1 MSKGRPAAAV
11 YLSFDHRSGSYV
23 GGSVVGTINDGQPRL
38 AALQA
43 NAGYAVRID
52 PTLSLDAGVSHAR
65 YFFGFGSD
73 RDYEN
78 TEAYAGLTF
87 REVSARLSYSPDYYQ
102 SGSRALYAEL
112 EGAFEPAANWL
123 LSAHAGALTYLDS
136 PPYRLPRRRYDWR
149 IGASRQAG
157 RYGFHLDLSG
167 RIQDQPERPKPY
179 YAPRPAADDAA
190 LVATVTRAF

>member
-23 GGSVVGTINDGQPRL
+23 GASVVGTIDDGEPRL
-38 AALQA
+38 AAFQA
-43 NAGYAVRID
+43 NAGYAVGIR
-52 PTLSLDAGVSHAR
+52 PTLSFDAGVSHAR
-65 YFFGFGSD
+65 YFFGFGSN

-102 SGSRALYAEL
+102 SGSRALHAEL
-112 EGAFEPAANWL
+112 EAAIEPASNWL
-123 LSAHAGALTYLDS
+123 FSAHAGTLTYLDS
-136 PPYRLPRRRYDWR
+136 PPYRSARRRHDWR

-157 RYGFHLDLSG
+157 RFGFHLDLSG
-167 RIQDQPERPKPY
+167 RVQDQPRFPTPY
-179 YAPRPAADDAA
+179 YVPRAAANESA